1 MRAGRRWW
9 SVSDVL
15 LILLPALT
23 LMACEGWQADRA
35 PMAPSTEPVT
45 APSSAALF
53 ATTIGLAGQ
62 RPATTSA
69 ANEPTA
75 VPSLSSTVRP
85 IALNQK
91 PTPQPQA
98 TPPTRSKT
106 GSSADLASLMKAL
119 RALELKVRVLGALED
134 PLLPGRGTALIV
146 NGADVQVFEYADD
159 NAVQAALAMINPDGS
174 LVGVD
179 MDWDGSPHFYQSGRV
194 IALYIGDNLPV
205 TKALTKAL
213 GTQIAGWQ

>member
-23 LMACEGWQADRA
+23 LMACDGWQADRS
-35 PMAPSTEPVT
+35 PMAPSTEPAT

-53 ATTIGLAGQ
+53 ATTTGLAAQ

-69 ANEPTA
+69 ANLPTA
-75 VPSLSSTVRP
+75 VPGLSSTVRP

-98 TPPTRSKT
+98 TPATSGKT

-119 RALELKVRVLGALED
+119 RSYGLKVRVMGAIES

-146 NGADVQVFEYADD
+146 NEADVQVFEYVDN

-174 LVGVD
+174 LVDVD
-179 MDWDGSPHFYQSGRV
+179 IDWDGSPHFYQSGRI
-194 IALYIGDNLPV
+194 IALYIGDNDPV
-205 TKALTKAL
+205 TRALTKAL